1 MRDTDQDGHFPATP
15 WAQQQEAAFVAFH
28 LGPAL
33 EKASLE
39 TKIWILDHNYD
50 LWGRVLDELSR
61 PEVSKYVDGM
71 AWHSYIGTPDAM
83 TRVHDMF
90 PNKHMYFTEGG
101 PPAHMFEPSHHFDF
115 PPYGTGWTRCPAHSP
130 TCVATGPD
138 AFASGTSSSMKVAGP
153 TSPHR
158 RVLRRGGLVS
168 VDTKTKQTD
177 LQWELLRFSSL
188 LQADSKRSLCFLI
201 LRGVAWCSSRCG

>member
-1 MRDTDQDGHFPATP
+1 M
-15 WAQQQEAAFVAFH
+15 AFH

-90 PNKHMYFTEGG
+90 PDKHMYFTEGG

-115 PPYGTGWTRCPAHSP
+115 PPYGTGWTRWSSAFTDMFRNWARCICVWNLLLDESGRPDITTPARP
-130 TCVATGPD
+130 EA
-138 AFASGTSSSMKVAGP
+138 
-153 TSPHR
+153 R
-158 RVLRRGGLVS
+158 RSCLGRHQN
-168 VDTKTKQTD
+168 KTAD
-177 LQWELLRFSSL
+177 LQWELLRFFTTPS
-188 LQADSKRSLCFLI
+188 
-201 LRGVAWCSSRCG
+201 